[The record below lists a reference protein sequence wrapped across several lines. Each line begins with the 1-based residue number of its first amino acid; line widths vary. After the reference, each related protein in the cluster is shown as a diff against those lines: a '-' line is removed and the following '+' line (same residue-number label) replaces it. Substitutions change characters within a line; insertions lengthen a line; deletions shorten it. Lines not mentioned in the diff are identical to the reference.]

1 MTLVEYVERREFGFP
16 RHEAWWGPAWCETPM
31 HCVNYVFRQ
40 GREHKYAYDEET
52 LTRVIGQAGF
62 VDVRRRTFDPE
73 MDAPNHKLGSL
84 CVIARKP
91 DSGSPS

>member
-1 MTLVEYVERREFGFP
+1 
-16 RHEAWWGPAWCETPM
+16 M

-52 LTRVIGQAGF
+52 LVRVVGDAGF
-62 VDVRRRTFDPE
+62 VDVARRAFNPE

-84 CVIARKP
+84 CVIGRKP
-91 DSGSPS
+91 APASHS